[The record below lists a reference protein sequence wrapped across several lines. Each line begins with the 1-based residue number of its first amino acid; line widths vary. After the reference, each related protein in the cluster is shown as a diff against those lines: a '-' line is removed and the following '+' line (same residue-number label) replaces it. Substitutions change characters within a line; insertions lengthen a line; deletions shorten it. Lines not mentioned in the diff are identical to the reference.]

1 MNRTIEKLIEL
12 YERLPKNADGSI
24 KINRRDGYH
33 VRAGQTQRSLFKK
46 LDVTKVIFS
55 YLHLQLFPTFLK
67 EKCNRFF
74 VPNQNCIL

>member
-46 LDVTKVIFS
+46 LDVTKVFFHTS
-55 YLHLQLFPTFLK
+55 LK
-67 EKCNRFF
+67 E
-74 VPNQNCIL
+74 L